1 MKTLL
6 LLRHAKSSWNNP
18 GQSDHDRP
26 LTPRGRRAAELVG
39 LYLAQRDNPPTLALC
54 STARRTQATLEPL
67 LQRLDLPV
75 ESVRELYLADPD
87 TLLAQLAQVDDRHD
101 SVLVI
106 GHNPGLHEL
115 ALLLAAGGDGT
126 ARARLREAFPT
137 AALAVLELDIARW
150 EQIRRGCGALVEVR
164 VPRDLV

>member
-6 LLRHAKSSWNNP
+6 LLRHAKAGAGDP
-18 GQSDHDRP
+18 GENDHDRT
-26 LTPRGRRAAELVG
+26 LTPRGRRAAELVA
-39 LYLAQRDNPPTLALC
+39 LYLAQRGSPPSLALC
-54 STARRTQATLEPL
+54 SSAQRARGMLEPL
-67 LQRLDLPV
+67 RQRLSLTV
-75 ESVRELYLADPD
+75 ETVRELYLADPD
-87 TLLAQLAQVDDRHD
+87 TLLAQLAQADDREA

-115 ALLLAAGGDGT
+115 ALLLAAGGDGA
-126 ARARLREAFPT
+126 ARARLREGFPT

-150 EQIRRGCGALVEVR
+150 DEIRPGCGSLVELR

>member
-6 LLRHAKSSWNNP
+6 LLRHAKSSWNDP
-18 GQSDHDRP
+18 GQSDHDRT

-39 LYLAQRDNPPTLALC
+39 LYLAQRGDLPSLVLC
-54 STARRTQATLEPL
+54 SSAQRALDTLEPL
-67 LQRLDLPV
+67 LRRVGVPF
-75 ESVRELYLADPD
+75 EARRELYLADPD
-87 TLLAQLAQVDDRHD
+87 ALLASLAQIDDRER

-115 ALLLAAGGDGT
+115 ALLLVRHGDDAT
-126 ARARLREAFPT
+126 RARLREGFPT
-137 AALAVLELDIARW
+137 AALAVLELAIPRW
-150 EQIRRGCGALVEVR
+150 DEIRAGCGTLVELR